1 MRSIILHHT
10 PSSWHAPQTTW
21 TIWQKVGTNS
31 LRAVREELT
40 LMERDGLV
48 ERSYKAGS
56 KAWRRKPT
64 LTDYAGMRKP
74 TITFDDLGVR

>member
-1 MRSIILHHT
+1 M
-10 PSSWHAPQTTW
+10 
-21 TIWQKVGTNS
+21 
-31 LRAVREELT
+31 RAVREELT

-64 LTDYAGMRKP
+64 LTDYDAMKRSGV
-74 TITFDDLGVR
+74 TFDDLGVR

>member
-1 MRSIILHHT
+1 M
-10 PSSWHAPQTTW
+10 
-21 TIWQKVGTNS
+21 NS

-56 KAWRRKPT
+56 KAWRRKPI
-64 LTDYAGMRKP
+64 LTDYASMKRSAV
-74 TITFDDLGVR
+74 TFDTLGEQWPH